1 MGAGGGGGL
10 GRAWRRF
17 RRRPGR
23 SQALS
28 VAGTVVVV
36 AAVVV
41 AVVASGGSGK
51 SSPPSTTGAPG
62 VPSVQTASTS
72 AAGVTAS
79 QINVVFPVSNL
90 VSLSSNF
97 GFAGDAEFGVQ
108 KEAITTYVDAINK
121 AGGINGRKIHAEI
134 VNFDPTNEA
143 GMRALCKQWT
153 EGGAQVFAVIDG
165 IGAWTGDNELCI
177 TQEGHTPFIG
187 QWTTVTDYT
196 TEGAPYLWWTGPD
209 QAAILDTLVHWARQS
224 GRIGPGQRLGIV
236 AGDRSS
242 DQLALQQYLLPD
254 LRAVGV
260 TDPVVETLPAETSES
275 ASTTSDAPLV
285 VQKLEQAG
293 VSAVIPL
300 VPFNAFFPY
309 LAAETSE
316 HWFPKLLLSDYES
329 TIQLSLGLI
338 PQPYE
343 QALDG
348 QEGITTLTLG
358 GTDAPIPESK
368 GGYDPGVSACYKTW
382 VAAGNKPVAPNVSPY
397 IEEQGPIAGWCQAI
411 NLFATAARKAGRD
424 LNRRTFAEAM
434 ATIHDYPGTWS
445 PSLSYGPTRY
455 AGPDEYRVVSL
466 HNNVPPGPMCVPT
479 YTGKPQGTCWHI
491 VSNWAPLV
499 G

>member
-1 MGAGGGGGL
+1 MGGAGGGGTL
-10 GRAWRRF
+10 GRSWRRF
-17 RRRPGR
+17 RRR
-23 SQALS
+23 STATQALAVVVT
-28 VAGTVVVV
+28 VAVV
-36 AAVVV
+36 AAVVAAV
-41 AVVASGGSGK
+41 AVSGGSKGT
-51 SSPPSTTGAPG
+51 STTTTGAAG
-62 VPSVQTASTS
+62 VPSVDTASTS
-72 AAGVTAS
+72 AAGVTPTA
-79 QINVVFPVSNL
+79 INVVFPVSNL

-97 GFAGDAEFGVQ
+97 GFAGDAEFDVQ
-108 KEAITTYVDAINK
+108 KQAITTFVDAVNK
-121 AGGINGRKIHAEI
+121 AGGINGRHINAEI

-143 GMRALCKQWT
+143 GMRSLCKQWT
-153 EGGAQVFAVIDG
+153 EGGAQVFAVLDG
-165 IGAWTGDNELCI
+165 IGAWTGDNELCV

-187 QWTTVTDYT
+187 QWSTVTSYT

-209 QAAILDTLVHWARQS
+209 QAQVLATLVQWAKRTD
-224 GRIGPGQRLGIV
+224 RIGGSHRLGIV

-242 DQLALQQYLLPD
+242 DQLALTDYLLPD
-254 LRAVGV
+254 LRAAGV
-260 TDPVVETLPAETSES
+260 SDPVVETLPAETSES
-275 ASTTSDAPLV
+275 ASTSSDAPLV

-293 VSAVIPL
+293 VDAVIPL
-300 VPFNAFFPY
+300 IPFNAFFPY
-309 LAAETSE
+309 LSAETSE
-316 HWFPKLLLSDYES
+316 HWFPQLLLSDYES

-343 QALDG
+343 QALEG

-358 GTDAPIPESK
+358 GTDAPIAQSK
-368 GGYDPGVSACYKTW
+368 GGYDPGVAACYRTW
-382 VAAGNKPVAPNVSPY
+382 VAAGNKPVSNVSPY

-434 ATIHDYPGTWS
+434 ATVENYPGTWS

-466 HNNVPPGPMCVPT
+466 HNNVPPGPLCVPT